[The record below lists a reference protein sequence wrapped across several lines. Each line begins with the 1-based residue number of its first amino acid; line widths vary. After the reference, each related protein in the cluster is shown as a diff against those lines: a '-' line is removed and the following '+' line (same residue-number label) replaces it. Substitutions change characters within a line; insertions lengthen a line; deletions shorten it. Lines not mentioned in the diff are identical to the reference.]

1 MANYDPYDDLIRDI
15 EKRESGGRDYD
26 ASGRLLTSPKGAQ
39 GRMQV
44 MPFTSADP
52 GFGVTPA
59 KDNSKEELARVGQDY
74 ARAMLDRYGDKK
86 LAMMAYNWGPGS
98 VDKWLAAGADPKA
111 VPRETRRYVQDVQD
125 NQGGFMKVGQ
135 RGGSS
140 EAKLQQYTVELPSGK
155 RYTVEGYSPD
165 DAYRLAEEFDA
176 QNKPAKGGALSD
188 IVKSLKSGAYGL
200 AQLPSNIYGIATGD
214 YDQLGGEY
222 LRGKQKEIQES
233 MSPEYL
239 AQRQAAQQ
247 AISEAEK
254 EGELAGGLEA
264 LKQYVTSPRLLANL
278 AAESAPSMVG
288 SLGVGKLAQMGAAG
302 LAKKGLQAAAS
313 EEAAKAAAARA
324 ATLGSRTSMGTM
336 ATMQGGDVAQQTYQ
350 AVYDE
355 AIKQGYTEAHARDVA
370 GIEARKAGL
379 EGGAVSLATMGLL
392 PGVEKG
398 FFKGVGG
405 KSFAGGLA
413 RGFAGEATQEALEEG
428 GGRIAQNLGVQA
440 VNPEQSAMQG
450 VGSTMAQAGLAGGLF
465 GGPIG
470 GLHTRAE
477 VQQKAQ
483 EEAAAA
489 QRKRFEEQAAIRAE
503 QQRVEAERNAKIEAR
518 TAAQNED
525 LLAGREAAVS
535 STADEFI
542 SKLDTVDGINEL
554 LQNPRQWLR
563 DDVSKEDVNK
573 FRNDLKQMR
582 EALKEKQKREA
593 ELSSQSAFN
602 QPVETTTPPPATD
615 TALAQGASEAVA
627 SKLDEFNEK
636 AKTVEGVNDLLK
648 NLKSWFPTANRDELT
663 GFKSTLEKMRSDLQ
677 ATQAADA
684 KKAKQ
689 SAFAAAEVD
698 AQGNVIVPPET
709 QITPEKLKSW
719 GVNRGSNLY
728 KALLGKDI
736 ANPEDFAFTRT
747 ALEAAASTTKAEG
760 FATKLENVLNTELAP
775 KEEKSPVQEQ
785 AGVQTEEQAAPVQST
800 EVVDEAALEE
810 QRAQEE
816 HNKLRFLDMQNRLRT
831 PAEREQM
838 AAEERARRE
847 EGFAAAEEEKRRQEE
862 AMFAQQEQENADYAE
877 KGTQFPLH
885 SFGAQPQ
892 TQENVAPELDQLL
905 TEYLDARERVNSD
918 PNAEY
923 EMQDIEALA
932 RETYGG
938 RRWASAKYEAVKRR
952 QGQLDFEGKQRAEEE
967 PRGEAAVGG
976 QERGVGRKSGE
987 PSVGLATQPQ
997 EQPAAEVAQAPAA
1010 RGVGPT
1016 ERVPAQRDE
1025 GKKRE
1030 QRALEVDP
1038 VQLVSDLQ
1046 EISDR
1051 EKNNDIGKRART
1063 YLREAQQGNAKDMAP
1078 AAAFAEEHKAPA
1090 KEAPKVEKT
1099 ADELEADLADALA
1112 EGNEKRAAAI
1122 EAKLSKIGKKPIAKE
1137 EVEAAA
1143 EVADETRTRK
1153 YSGDKEAFEGS
1164 TVDRL
1169 MAAVKQLFNNPTQ
1182 LNRKLSIV
1190 QSVNDLPADIRADF
1204 EASEKKGVIQ
1214 RAVYDG
1220 ETDRVYLV
1228 ADRVPANMALG
1239 IILHENGV
1247 HQGMRTLLG
1256 PQLHSQLISQINQWA
1271 KTGTGIEG
1279 EIARRAQARVEAAG
1293 KANVQENDEI
1303 LAYFT
1308 EIANQEYGI
1317 DPTAIKGSTPLAN
1330 WFRKLWAAV
1339 KMAINKMGINPEKV
1353 SAQDVIDLAYGA
1365 AKLELNEAPKAVS
1378 ETTQEKPTE
1387 RKFSGYAPADAIMER
1402 AGGRMPTEEDTSLS
1416 ATLNNIK
1423 SNYTS
1428 VGDLS
1433 TKLYDK
1439 VMGALS
1445 KEYAF
1450 EEGHRRR
1457 IEAVFGKNAE
1467 AAKEFA
1473 KLGLIAQAGH
1483 IPAVAD
1489 VAMEKGGIAYDPN
1502 TFMFKATESDA
1513 NFANIQNQL
1522 VDLAKKYGVSYDT
1535 MRMYNNNAMQA
1546 RRMDGL
1552 YKTRD
1557 EMLRQAAYLEQSN
1570 KPAERKK
1577 AKELR
1582 DKYENMPFHLK
1593 REQVREFL
1601 NLYDVIPE
1609 LADIER
1615 QKNDIRSWVARFMV
1629 DSGFWTQEHANDML
1643 DIADWV
1649 PFNREFDE
1657 SEQYDLNKFKQ
1668 YAHGLQANF
1677 KEYGY
1682 KGSNRAVADVLD
1694 NFERWVHSALT
1705 RSVRNKATAELLKD
1719 AVKYGGADYVQSSS
1733 KTQTS
1738 STAHFYEDGKIKY
1751 VRFDNPLE
1759 AAFFTS
1765 GVATPP
1771 VSKLNQFFNKIF
1783 RESIIA
1789 APTFSIAQLVKD
1801 PVDAMVRSG
1810 LPPQHA
1816 IKIQGYALAEMASLL
1831 KGEKTEAFK
1840 ALQERGLAG
1849 AAADLATLRR
1859 DELKNLIGY
1868 KAVQTHKDGKLLN
1881 VLTRLR
1887 DKGLK
1892 MSMFADNAVRQAVYR
1907 AALESGETEATALK
1921 LAADTI
1927 NFRRQLGSDSLASL
1941 ASHIPF
1947 FGASLAA
1954 VRASLTVLGGRGSN
1968 TTKAEARKRLVQ
1980 NLAMLATIKVLFSM
1994 ASGDDDEYKRMSPL
2008 QRARQLTLPGMGGFG
2023 IPMRVSLESLP
2034 AILAE
2039 LTYNQLTDNASDP
2052 AAARKAIAGLII
2064 DAVNPVSAPLSAPVK
2079 TAIEQVTD
2087 YNFFT
2092 GSPIVGE
2099 RLKKQEAYLQYGEG
2113 TSEFAKLMGSVANQ
2127 LGFSNAISPKRVDHL
2142 IHGLL
2147 GVTGSSALLAS
2158 NIVAGEMGVRE
2169 PMSAKEIAASIP
2181 GLTMPGA
2188 KEFNNE
2194 ERNLFYDWANKV
2206 QTVTETLR
2214 HLKQEGRAEEYVA
2227 YVEEHRDL
2235 LKYQKMVEQVEKQLS
2250 KIRNT
2255 ISVVRAS
2262 NAPAEEK
2269 EQRIR
2274 ELKEIEQRYIK
2285 NLDIKKLRSETM

>member
-1 MANYDPYDDLIRDI
+1 MNKREYEQYVVQGLIDRGWSPTAAVGMAANLSVESGFNPNINEKAPLVNNSRGGYGIAQWTGPRRDKVEDYLSRSVANSSDPY
-15 EKRESGGRDYD
+15 
-26 ASGRLLTSPKGAQ
+26 
-39 GRMQV
+39 
-44 MPFTSADP
+44 
-52 GFGVTPA
+52 
-59 KDNSKEELARVGQDY
+59 
-74 ARAMLDRYGDKK
+74 AMLDGQMDFLTGEAKTTERRAFQKINQAKDPVEAAQAASDYFFRPGVPHMDKR
-86 LAMMAYNWGPGS
+86 MAEAKRISESYDFPSSG
-98 VDKWLAAGADPKA
+98 
-111 VPRETRRYVQDVQD
+111 Q
-125 NQGGFMKVGQ
+125 QGGFTKATYKPQAADAGAPVYLYEVVLDSGYKYDVEA
-135 RGGSS
+135 GSPA
-140 EAKLQQYTVELPSGK
+140 EAKQKALLYELQNGVKPIKESSSVGEFGRGAEQLYSSTATGISGLINPSRAAEANVAAQQRIDEKYGEGPSLQSVMDTYETQGFLPAAGK
-155 RYTVEGYSPD
+155 AISQIPRAVAQQLPNMG
-165 DAYRLAEEFDA
+165 AALAGARLGAMAGAPFG
-176 QNKPAKGGALSD
+176 PAGSFVGGIGGGALALFPSM
-188 IVKSLKSGAYGL
+188 YG
-200 AQLPSNIYGIATGD
+200 SNITRQAQEQINKNQPVDVQAAPALGAAVGQSVAEAGGAGIT
-214 YDQLGGEY
+214 LGKNLVSKLLNIPLQTASKETLKVAERGLLNTMARGA
-222 LRGKQKEIQES
+222 LRGTSEVPVEVS
-233 MSPEYL
+233 
-239 AQRQAAQQ
+239 QAMM
-247 AISEAEK
+247 E
-254 EGELAGGLEA
+254 
-264 LKQYVTSPRLLANL
+264 R
-278 AAESAPSMVG
+278 
-288 SLGVGKLAQMGAAG
+288 
-302 LAKKGLQAAAS
+302 
-313 EEAAKAAAARA
+313 
-324 ATLGSRTSMGTM
+324 
-336 ATMQGGDVAQQTYQ
+336 
-350 AVYDE
+350 
-355 AIKQGYTEAHARDVA
+355 
-370 GIEARKAGL
+370 
-379 EGGAVSLATMGLL
+379 
-392 PGVEKG
+392 
-398 FFKGVGG
+398 
-405 KSFAGGLA
+405 
-413 RGFAGEATQEALEEG
+413 
-428 GGRIAQNLGVQA
+428 
-440 VNPEQSAMQG
+440 
-450 VGSTMAQAGLAGGLF
+450 AQAGLPLLSDDAFKEYGENAYMAFMAGSPVGSVASIHDR
-465 GGPIG
+465 GAARG
-470 GLHTRAE
+470 E
-477 VQQKAQ
+477 VAKENAQK
-483 EEAAAA
+483 
-489 QRKRFEEQAAIRAE
+489 
-503 QQRVEAERNAKIEAR
+503 EAERVATLRAAEQERNARIEEGAATR
-518 TAAQNED
+518 VAAQNED

-593 ELSSQSAFN
+593 ELSSKSAFN

-648 NLKSWFPTANRDELT
+648 NLKSWFQTANRDELT

-689 SAFAAAEVD
+689 SAFTAAEVD

-775 KEEKSPVQEQ
+775 KEEKAPVQEQ

-862 AMFAQQEQENADYAE
+862 AMFAQQEQEAADYAE

-892 TQENVAPELDQLL
+892 TQENVVPELDQLL

-997 EQPAAEVAQAPAA
+997 EQPAAEVAQAPTA

-1038 VQLVSDLQ
+1038 VKLVSDLQ
-1046 EISDR
+1046 EISQR
-1051 EKNNDIGKRART
+1051 EGNSEIGKRART
-1063 YLREAQQGNAKDMAP
+1063 YLREAQQGKAKDAAP

-1112 EGNEKRAAAI
+1112 EGNDKRAAAI

-1143 EVADETRTRK
+1143 EAADETRTRK

-1220 ETDRVYLV
+1220 ATDRVYLV

-1271 KTGTGIEG
+1271 ETGTGIEG
-1279 EIARRAQARVEAAG
+1279 EIARKAQARVEAAG

-1339 KMAINKMGINPEKV
+1339 KTAINKMGINPEKV
-1353 SAQDVIDLAYGA
+1353 TAQDVIDLAYGA

-1378 ETTQEKPTE
+1378 ETAQEKTPE

-1450 EEGHRRR
+1450 EEGQRRR
-1457 IEAVFGKNAE
+1457 IEAVFGKSEE

-1483 IPAVAD
+1483 IPAAAD
-1489 VAMEKGGIAYDPN
+1489 VAMEKGGITYDPN

-1535 MRMYNNNAMQA
+1535 MRAYNNTAMQS

-1582 DKYENMPFHLK
+1582 DKYEDMPFHRTREEVQEGLK
-1593 REQVREFL
+1593 LF
-1601 NLYDVIPE
+1601 DAIPE

-1677 KEYGY
+1677 KEYGF
-1682 KGSNRAVADVLD
+1682 KGSNREVADVLD

-1705 RSVRNKATAELLKD
+1705 RSMRNKATAELLKD

-1907 AALESGETEATALK
+1907 AALEAGETEATALK

-2052 AAARKAIAGLII
+2052 AAARKAVAGLII

-2158 NIVAGEMGVRE
+2158 NIVAGEMGMRE